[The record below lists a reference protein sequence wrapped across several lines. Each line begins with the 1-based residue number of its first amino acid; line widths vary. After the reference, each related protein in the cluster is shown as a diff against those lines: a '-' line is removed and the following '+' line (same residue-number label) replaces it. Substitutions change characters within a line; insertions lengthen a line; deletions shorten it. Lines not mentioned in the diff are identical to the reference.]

1 MAFSTGSS
9 SGSSAEI
16 NVTPL
21 IDVLLVLLIIFMV
34 IGPVLPHGLDSTI
47 PPTGKAAA
55 SVAQLPVTVTVMAAS
70 QGGAVRYRI
79 GAQEAR
85 FEEIRPR
92 LRQLFAG
99 RTDEGRTLFVEADRS
114 LSFQQV
120 AQVAG
125 EGRAAGAGAIALSRV
140 SEEQTVEGRE

>member
-34 IGPVLPHGLDSTI
+34 IVPALPHGLDSSI
-47 PPTGKAAA
+47 PPLGKARA
-55 SVAQLPVTVTVMAAS
+55 SVAHQPAIVTVMAGER
-70 QGGAVRYRI
+70 GGAPHYRI
-79 GAQEAR
+79 GQQDAR

-92 LRQLFAG
+92 LQQLFAA
-99 RTDEGRTLFVEADRS
+99 RTDNDEGRTLYVAADRS

-120 AQVAG
+120 AQVVG
-125 EGRAAGAGAIALSRV
+125 EGHAAGADAIVL
-140 SEEQTVEGRE
+140 THGD

>member
-9 SGSSAEI
+9 SGNSAEI

-34 IGPVLPHGLDSTI
+34 IGPALPHGLNSSI
-47 PPTGKAAA
+47 PPAGKAPA
-55 SVAQLPVTVTVMAAS
+55 SVAQLPVVVTVMAGER
-70 QGGAVRYRI
+70 GGAPRYRI
-79 GAQEAR
+79 GQQDAR

-92 LRQLFAG
+92 LQQLFAS
-99 RTDEGRTLFVEADRS
+99 RADNDESRTLYVAADRS

-120 AQVAG
+120 AQVVG
-125 EGRAAGAGAIALSRV
+125 EGHAAGASTIALTPK
-140 SEEQTVEGRE
+140 Q

>member
-34 IGPVLPHGLDSTI
+34 IGPALSHGLDSTI
-47 PPTGKAAA
+47 PPAGNA
-55 SVAQLPVTVTVMAAS
+55 VAGSAQQPVTVTVMAGL
-70 QGGAVRYRI
+70 QGGVARYRI
-79 GAQEAR
+79 GQQEAR

-92 LRQLFAG
+92 LRQLFAA

-125 EGRAAGAGAIALSRV
+125 EGRAAGAGAIALTRV
-140 SEEQTVEGRE
+140 SEVQTVEGRE